1 MVYKGDLAREREIVQ
16 SLVEHYH
23 ELGEMRNFISILHP
37 QAIKEVL
44 QEMNIE
50 SLRGFDLEPLKPS
63 DWKSSSSTLPACHFR
78 TVPAGTGHPGHRLGK
93 NHPKP

>member
-1 MVYKGDLAREREIVQ
+1 MVYKGDLAREREIVR

-44 QEMNIE
+44 VEMNLE
-50 SLRGFDLEPLKPS
+50 SLRGFDLDPPVRAKNLVS
-63 DWKSSSSTLPACHFR
+63 VVQFLSMSLFFNR
-78 TVPAGTGHPGHRLGK
+78 TAHRAKYGA
-93 NHPKP
+93 